1 MKPKTSPYKFTKKQK
16 EPKGKALK
24 SKKIMKIFLMIYYQE
39 SNLIIA
45 KKEKIR

>member
-1 MKPKTSPYKFTKKQK
+1 MNPKISTYKFAKKHI
-16 EPKGKALK
+16 EPKGKAMK
-24 SKKIMKIFLMIYYQE
+24 IKKIMKIFLMIYYQE